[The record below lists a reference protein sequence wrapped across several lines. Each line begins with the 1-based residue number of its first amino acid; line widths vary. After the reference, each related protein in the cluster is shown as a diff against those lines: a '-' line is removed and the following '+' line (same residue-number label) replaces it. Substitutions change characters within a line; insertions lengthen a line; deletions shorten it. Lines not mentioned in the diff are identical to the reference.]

1 MALALHFARSLGL
14 APILPESL
22 QRVERRAELVHRC
35 AARGRYYPNN
45 EHFSLEV
52 NAGKIA
58 DVIEK
63 FIGASRDVEILKVL
77 VNHTH
82 HVP

>member
-1 MALALHFARSLGL
+1 VLARS
-14 APILPESL
+14 
-22 QRVERRAELVHRC
+22 
-35 AARGRYYPNN
+35 RGRYYPNN

-63 FIGASRDVEILKVL
+63 FIGASRDVEIFKVL

-82 HVP
+82 HVA